1 VAEPGAGALARGW
14 RTEDDGDPRLARDFE
29 TIAGLA
35 ARGDPETIRIHGAR
49 THNLKNVDV
58 TLPRNRLVV
67 VTGPSGSGKSSL
79 AFDTLY
85 AEGQR
90 RYVESLSSYAR
101 QFLDQLARPEVES
114 IEGLSPAVAIEQ
126 KGVGRSPR
134 STVGT
139 ITEIADHLRLLF
151 ARAGTAHCWQ
161 CGAAI
166 SQQGL
171 EEMVDRV
178 LALPEGTRVQVLA
191 PVVRGR
197 KGQYKKELLQFR
209 RDGFARARIDGEMR
223 DLAEDIALARG
234 ARHDIEIVVDRI
246 AVKAGVRARL
256 SESLATA
263 LRLADDIALIDVV
276 DGGDSAG
283 GGGGR
288 GEGKRDAGTRESQW
302 WLSRS
307 GACPTCEISFPEL
320 SPRLFSFN
328 NPFGACKG
336 CGGLGQ
342 HAVFDARLVVPDE
355 TRSLA
360 GGAIAA
366 WDLREARGYYRKLL
380 EQVAVPLG
388 IELETPWREL
398 PAEARRKLIE
408 GDPAI
413 EVSLAKLV
421 RPFDGVLGDLA
432 RRLEEREGRADASL
446 ARFQS
451 ERACPDCKG
460 ARLRIEAR
468 SVRVGGRSLPEL
480 SALPISSL
488 ARFFEALAL
497 PDLRAKIAERILKE
511 VRERLAFL
519 AQVGLGYLSLDR
531 PAATLSGGEAQR
543 IRLATQIGA
552 RLIGVL
558 YILDEPSIG
567 LHARDNDRLLASLE
581 ALRDQGNSLV
591 VVEHDEAT
599 IRAADWVVDLGP
611 GAGVHGGEVVAA
623 GPPDALAQHPASL
636 TGAYLSGRRRIPAA
650 VRRDRRDDPAAVD
663 PRTAAGAD
671 ADAGASAAL
680 PPRGAA
686 SLRLEGCTAHN
697 LKNVDVEIPL
707 GAFTVVT
714 GVSGSGKS
722 SLVNDTLKPILA
734 ARLYGALATPGPFRA
749 IVGAERID
757 KLVDV
762 DQSPIGR
769 SPRSNPATYSDAFTA
784 IRGLFAQIPE
794 ARVRGWGPGHFS
806 FNVKGGRCEACEGDG
821 AIRVEM
827 QFLPDVFVP
836 CEVCGGRRYDRD
848 TLAIRYRG
856 RSIADV
862 LEQTVEEALALFE
875 SVPVVARPLQALA
888 DVGLGYVRLGQSAT
902 TLSGGEAQRMKLA
915 KELARKS
922 TGRTLYLLDEP
933 TTGLHFVDVELL
945 LGLLHRLVE
954 RGNTVVV
961 IEHHLDVIRSAD
973 HLIDLGPEAGAEG
986 GEIVATGTPEAVA
999 RCERSHTGRALA
1011 KQFERE
1017 RSEALA
1023 SGARRDRI
1031 DA

>member
-1 VAEPGAGALARGW
+1 VVEAESLLDPRSPSASAS
-14 RTEDDGDPRLARDFE
+14 DPRLARDFE
-29 TIAGLA
+29 TIASLA
-35 ARGDPETIRIHGAR
+35 ARGDPEEITIHGAR
-49 THNLKNVDV
+49 THNLKSVDL
-58 TLPRNRLVV
+58 TIPRNKLVV
-67 VTGPSGSGKSSL
+67 ITGPSGSGKSSL

-101 QFLDQLARPEVES
+101 QFLDQLARPDVES

-126 KGVGRSPR
+126 KGVGKSPR

-139 ITEIADHLRLLF
+139 ITEIADSLRLLF

-178 LALPEGTRVQVLA
+178 LALPEGTKIQVLA

-197 KGQYKKELLQFR
+197 KGQYKKELEQFR
-209 RDGFARARIDGEMR
+209 RDGFARARIDGTMR
-223 DLAEDIALARG
+223 DLAEDIVLARG

-246 AVKAGVRARL
+246 AVKPGVRPRL
-256 SESLATA
+256 AESLATA
-263 LRLADDIALIDVV
+263 LRLADDLALIDVV
-276 DGGDSAG
+276 DGNEGEPGRAG
-283 GGGGR
+283 AKGAVPGAAS
-288 GEGKRDAGTRESQW
+288 KAAAKASSNPSSNAW

-328 NPFGACKG
+328 NPFGACAT
-336 CGGLGQ
+336 CSGLGQ
-342 HAVFDARLVVPDE
+342 QSWFDPRRIVPDPSR
-355 TRSLA
+355 TLA
-360 GGAIAA
+360 EGAIAA
-366 WDLREARGYYRKLL
+366 FDLKEARGYYRKLL
-380 EQVAVPLG
+380 EKVAAHLG
-388 IELETPWREL
+388 IDLDTPWHAL
-398 PAEARRKLIE
+398 PGEVRRKLLE
-408 GDPAI
+408 GDPTLELPI
-413 EVSLAKLV
+413 ERLV
-421 RPFDGVLGDLA
+421 RPFDGVLGDLE
-432 RRLEEREGRADASL
+432 RRLEANDGRVDARL
-446 ARFQS
+446 ARFRS
-451 ERACPDCKG
+451 ERPCADCSG

-468 SVRVGGRSLPEL
+468 SVRIGGRSLPEL
-480 SALPISSL
+480 SALPITEL
-488 ARFFEALAL
+488 AAFFDALAFG
-497 PDLRAKIAERILKE
+497 DVRAQIAERILKE
-511 VRERLAFL
+511 VRERLQFL
-519 AQVGLGYLSLDR
+519 EDVGLGYLSLER

-567 LHARDNDRLLASLE
+567 LHARDNDRLLASLR

-599 IRAADWVVDLGP
+599 IRAADYVVDLGP
-611 GAGVHGGEVVAA
+611 GAGVHGGRIVAE
-623 GPPDALAQHPASL
+623 GTPDALARHPDSP
-636 TGAYLSGRRRIPAA
+636 TGAFLSGRRRIATA
-650 VRRDRRDDPAAVD
+650 G
-663 PRTAAGAD
+663 PRLPSTNMAAAG
-671 ADAGASAAL
+671 SI
-680 PPRGAA
+680 
-686 SLRLEGCTAHN
+686 RLEGCTAHN
-697 LKNVDVEIPL
+697 LKNVDLELPL
-707 GAFTVVT
+707 GVFTVVT

-722 SLVNDTLKPILA
+722 SLINDTLQRILS
-734 ARLYGALATPGPFRA
+734 ARLYGALATPGAHRA
-749 IVGAERID
+749 ISGLDAID

-784 IRGLFAQIPE
+784 IRALFAGLPE
-794 ARVRGWGPGHFS
+794 SRVRGLGPGHFS

-836 CEVCGGRRYDRD
+836 CEVCGGRRYDRE

-856 RSIADV
+856 HSIADV
-862 LEQTVEEALALFE
+862 LDLTVEEAVALFDA
-875 SVPVVARPLQALA
+875 VPVVARPLQALLE
-888 DVGLGYVRLGQSAT
+888 VGLGYVRLGQSAT

-945 LGLLHRLVE
+945 LGLLRRLVD

-973 HLIDLGPEAGAEG
+973 HVIDLGPEGGAAG
-986 GEIVATGTPEAVA
+986 GEIVAVGPPEAIA
-999 RCERSHTGRALA
+999 RCERSQTGHALA
-1011 KQFERE
+1011 AVFARE
-1017 RSEALA
+1017 RQEQLSA
-1023 SGARRDRI
+1023 
-1031 DA
+1031 

>member
-1 VAEPGAGALARGW
+1 MVEAAGPLALGGASASAS
-14 RTEDDGDPRLARDFE
+14 DPRLARDFE
-29 TIAGLA
+29 TIASLA
-35 ARGDPETIRIHGAR
+35 ARGDPEEITIHGAR
-49 THNLKNVDV
+49 THNLKSIDL
-58 TLPRNRLVV
+58 TIPRNKLVV

-101 QFLDQLARPEVES
+101 QFLDQLARPDVES
-114 IEGLSPAVAIEQ
+114 IDGLSPAVAIEQ
-126 KGVGRSPR
+126 KGVGKSPR

-139 ITEIADHLRLLF
+139 ITEIADSLRLLY

-178 LALPEGTRVQVLA
+178 LALPEGTKIQVLA

-197 KGQYKKELLQFR
+197 KGQYKKELEQFR
-209 RDGFARARIDGEMR
+209 RDGFARARIDGRMR
-223 DLAEDIALARG
+223 DLAEDISLARG

-246 AVKAGVRARL
+246 AVKPGVRPRL
-256 SESLATA
+256 AESLATA
-263 LRLADDIALIDVV
+263 LRLADDLALIDVV
-276 DGGDSAG
+276 DGSEGGPGRDGAKGAASRATSSASPNASSN
-283 GGGGR
+283 
-288 GEGKRDAGTRESQW
+288 EW

-328 NPFGACKG
+328 NPFGACAT
-336 CGGLGQ
+336 CSGLGQ
-342 HAVFDARLVVPDE
+342 QSWFDPRRIVPDP
-355 TRSLA
+355 TRTLA
-360 GGAIAA
+360 EGAIAA
-366 WDLREARGYYRKLL
+366 FDLKEARGYYRKLL
-380 EQVAVPLG
+380 EKVALHLG
-388 IELETPWREL
+388 IDLDTPWQAL
-398 PAEARRKLIE
+398 PAEARRKLLE
-408 GDPAI
+408 GDPSLELPI
-413 EVSLAKLV
+413 ERLV
-421 RPFDGVLGDLA
+421 RPFDGVLGDLE
-432 RRLEEREGRADASL
+432 RRLEAAAGRVDARL
-446 ARFQS
+446 ARFRS
-451 ERACPDCKG
+451 ERPCADCSG
-460 ARLRIEAR
+460 TRLRIEAR
-468 SVRVGGRSLPEL
+468 SVRIGGRSLPEL
-480 SALPISSL
+480 SALPIAEL
-488 ARFFEALAL
+488 AAFFDGLAF
-497 PDLRAKIAERILKE
+497 DDVRAQIAERILKE
-511 VRERLAFL
+511 VRERLQFL
-519 AQVGLGYLSLDR
+519 EDVGLGYLSLER

-567 LHARDNDRLLASLE
+567 LHARDNDRLLASLQ

-599 IRAADWVVDLGP
+599 IRAADHVVDLGP
-611 GAGVHGGEVVAA
+611 GAGVHGGEVVAEGTPEELA
-623 GPPDALAQHPASL
+623 RHPDSP
-636 TGAYLSGRRRIPAA
+636 TGAFLSGRRRIHRP
-650 VRRDRRDDPAAVD
+650 VTRRPTN
-663 PRTAAGAD
+663 PD
-671 ADAGASAAL
+671 ASI
-680 PPRGAA
+680 
-686 SLRLEGCTAHN
+686 RLEGCTAHN
-697 LKNVDVEIPL
+697 LKNVDLELPL
-707 GAFTVVT
+707 GVFTVVT

-722 SLVNDTLKPILA
+722 SLINDTLQRILS
-734 ARLYGALATPGPFRA
+734 ARLYGALATPGAHRA
-749 IVGAERID
+749 ISGLEAID

-784 IRGLFAQIPE
+784 IRALFAGLPE
-794 ARVRGWGPGHFS
+794 SRVRGLGPGHFS

-836 CEVCGGRRYDRD
+836 CEVCGGRRYDRE

-856 RSIADV
+856 HSIADV
-862 LEQTVEEALALFE
+862 LELTVEEAFALFE
-875 SVPVVARPLQALA
+875 AVPVVARPLKALLE
-888 DVGLGYVRLGQSAT
+888 VGLGYVRLGQSAT

-945 LGLLHRLVE
+945 LGLLGRLVD

-973 HLIDLGPEAGAEG
+973 HVIDLGPEGGEAG
-986 GEIVATGTPEAVA
+986 GEIVAVGPPEAIA

-1011 KQFERE
+1011 ATLARE
-1017 RSEALA
+1017 RQEQLSA
-1023 SGARRDRI
+1023 
-1031 DA
+1031 

>member
-1 VAEPGAGALARGW
+1 MRADAA
-14 RTEDDGDPRLARDFE
+14 DSRLARDFE

-35 ARGDPETIRIHGAR
+35 ARGDPEEITIHGAR

-58 TLPRNRLVV
+58 TIPRNKLVV
-67 VTGPSGSGKSSL
+67 ITGPSGSGKSSL

-126 KGVGRSPR
+126 KGVGKSPR

-139 ITEIADHLRLLF
+139 ITEIADYLRLLF
-151 ARAGTAHCWQ
+151 ARAGTAHCWK

-178 LALPEGTRVQVLA
+178 LALPAGTKIQVLA

-197 KGQYKKELLQFR
+197 KGLYKKELLQFR
-209 RDGFARARIDGEMR
+209 RDGFARARIDGVLR
-223 DLAEDIALARG
+223 DLAEDITLARG

-246 AVKAGVRARL
+246 AVKEGVRARL
-256 SESLATA
+256 TESLATA
-263 LRLADDIALIDVV
+263 LRLADDLALIDVV
-276 DGGDSAG
+276 HFDGGDGANGGAAG
-283 GGGGR
+283 GDPPASAAAR
-288 GEGKRDAGTRESQW
+288 ANSW

-328 NPFGACKG
+328 NPFGACAT
-336 CGGLGQ
+336 CSGLGQ
-342 HAVFDARLVVPDE
+342 QPVFDPRLIVPDE
-355 TRSLA
+355 ALSLA
-360 GGAIAA
+360 DGAIAA
-366 WDLREARGYYRKLL
+366 WDLRESRGYYRKLL
-380 EQVAVPLG
+380 EKVAAH
-388 IELETPWREL
+388 LEISLDTPWREL

-408 GDPAI
+408 GDPAY
-413 EVSLAKLV
+413 ELSLEKV
-421 RPFDGVLGDLA
+421 ERSFDGVLGDLR
-432 RRLEEREGRADASL
+432 RRLEDLGGRADAALSRL
-446 ARFQS
+446 QS
-451 ERACPDCKG
+451 GRPCPDCNG

-468 SVRVGGRSLPEL
+468 SVRIGDRSLPEL
-480 SALPISSL
+480 SALSISEL
-488 ARFFEALAL
+488 AKFFAALSFS
-497 PDLRAKIAERILKE
+497 DLRAQIAERILKE
-511 VRERLAFL
+511 VGERLQFL
-519 AQVGLGYLSLDR
+519 EQVGLGYLSLDR

-558 YILDEPSIG
+558 YILDEPSVG
-567 LHARDNDRLLASLE
+567 LHARDNDRLLASLM

-599 IRAADWVVDLGP
+599 IRAADYVIDIGP
-611 GAGVHGGEVVAA
+611 GAGVHGGEIVAE
-623 GPPDALAQHPASL
+623 GPPEALALDPNSP
-636 TGAYLSGRRRIPAA
+636 TGAYLSGRRRIPGRA
-650 VRRDRRDDPAAVD
+650 
-663 PRTAAGAD
+663 PRASDSASRPT
-671 ADAGASAAL
+671 ASAG
-680 PPRGAA
+680 P
-686 SLRLEGCTAHN
+686 SLRLEGCTANN
-697 LKNVDVEIPL
+697 LKNVDLAIPL
-707 GAFTVVT
+707 GVFTVVS

-722 SLVNDTLKPILA
+722 SLINDTLQRILS
-734 ARLYGALATPGPFRA
+734 ARLYGALASPGPYRA
-749 IVGAERID
+749 IHGDDLID

-762 DQSPIGR
+762 DQTPIGR

-794 ARVRGWGPGHFS
+794 ARVRGLGPGHFS
-806 FNVKGGRCEACEGDG
+806 FNVKGGRCEGCEGDG

-862 LEQTVEEALALFE
+862 LELTVEEAASLFE
-875 SVPVVARPLQALA
+875 SVPVVARPLQALL

-915 KELARKS
+915 KELARRA

-933 TTGLHFVDVELL
+933 TTGLHFVDVERLL
-945 LGLLHRLVE
+945 ELLRRLVE

-961 IEHHLDVIRSAD
+961 IEHHLDVIRNAD
-973 HLIDLGPEAGAEG
+973 HVIDLGPEGGAAG
-986 GEIVATGTPEAVA
+986 GEIVAAGTPEEIA
-999 RCERSHTGRALA
+999 RCDRSHTGRALA
-1011 KQFERE
+1011 ALFERE
-1017 RSEALA
+1017 RREHR
-1023 SGARRDRI
+1023 AREC
-1031 DA
+1031 A

>member
-1 VAEPGAGALARGW
+1 MRADAV
-14 RTEDDGDPRLARDFE
+14 DPRLARDFE

-35 ARGDPETIRIHGAR
+35 ARGDPEEITIHGAR

-58 TLPRNRLVV
+58 TIPRNKFVV

-126 KGVGRSPR
+126 KGVGKSPR

-139 ITEIADHLRLLF
+139 ITEIADYLRLLF
-151 ARAGTAHCWQ
+151 ARAGTAHCWK

-166 SQQGL
+166 SQQSL

-178 LALPEGTRVQVLA
+178 LALPVGTKIQVLA

-209 RDGFARARIDGEMR
+209 RDGFARARIDGTLR

-246 AVKAGVRARL
+246 AVKEGVRARL
-256 SESLATA
+256 AESLATA
-263 LRLADDIALIDVV
+263 LRLADDLALIDVV
-276 DGGDSAG
+276 YDKFGDGGAAG
-283 GGGGR
+283 EDR
-288 GEGKRDAGTRESQW
+288 PTTAAARANSW

-328 NPFGACKG
+328 NPFGACAT
-336 CGGLGQ
+336 CSGLGQ
-342 HAVFDARLVVPDE
+342 QSVFDPRLIVPDE
-355 TRSLA
+355 ALSLA
-360 GGAIAA
+360 KGAIAA
-366 WDLREARGYYRKLL
+366 WDLRESRGYYRKLL
-380 EQVAVPLG
+380 EKVAAH
-388 IELETPWREL
+388 LEISLDTPWREL

-408 GDPAI
+408 GDPAF
-413 EVSLAKLV
+413 ELSLEKLE
-421 RPFDGVLGDLA
+421 RLFDGVLGDLG
-432 RRLEEREGRADASL
+432 RRLADLDGRADAALSRL
-446 ARFQS
+446 QS
-451 ERACPDCKG
+451 GRPCPDCGG

-468 SVRVGGRSLPEL
+468 SVRVGDRSLPEL
-480 SALPISSL
+480 SALSIS
-488 ARFFEALAL
+488 ALATFL
-497 PDLRAKIAERILKE
+497 AELRLSDLRAQIAERILKD
-511 VRERLAFL
+511 VGERLQFL
-519 AQVGLGYLSLDR
+519 EQVGLGYLSLDR

-558 YILDEPSIG
+558 YILDEPSVG
-567 LHARDNDRLLASLE
+567 LHARDNDRLLASLM

-599 IRAADWVVDLGP
+599 IRAADHVIDIGP
-611 GAGVHGGEVVAA
+611 GAGVHGGEIVAE
-623 GPPDALAQHPASL
+623 GPPESLARNPASP
-636 TGAYLSGRRRIPAA
+636 TGAYLAGRRRIPA
-650 VRRDRRDDPAAVD
+650 RL
-663 PRTAAGAD
+663 PRASDSAPRPS
-671 ADAGASAAL
+671 ASAG
-680 PPRGAA
+680 P
-686 SLRLEGCTAHN
+686 SIRLEGCTANN
-697 LKNVDVEIPL
+697 LKGVDLEIPL
-707 GAFTVVT
+707 GAFSVVS

-722 SLVNDTLKPILA
+722 SLINDTLRRILSA
-734 ARLYGALATPGPFRA
+734 SLYGALASPGPYRA
-749 IVGAERID
+749 FHGGDLID

-794 ARVRGWGPGHFS
+794 ARVRGLGPGHFS

-827 QFLPDVFVP
+827 QFLPDLFVP

-862 LEQTVEEALALFE
+862 LELTVEEAASLFE
-875 SVPVVARPLQALA
+875 SVPVVARPLQALL
-888 DVGLGYVRLGQSAT
+888 DVGLGYIRLGQSAT

-915 KELARKS
+915 KELARRA

-933 TTGLHFVDVELL
+933 TTGLHFVDVERLL
-945 LGLLHRLVE
+945 ELLRRLVE

-961 IEHHLDVIRSAD
+961 IEHHLDVIRNAD
-973 HLIDLGPEAGAEG
+973 HVIDLGPEGGAAG
-986 GEIVATGTPEAVA
+986 GEIVAVGTPEQIA
-999 RCERSHTGRALA
+999 RCDRSHTGRALA
-1011 KQFERE
+1011 ALFERE
-1017 RSEALA
+1017 RKQHRTREYA
-1023 SGARRDRI
+1023 
-1031 DA
+1031 

>member
-1 VAEPGAGALARGW
+1 MVEAASPFVRSWASPSES
-14 RTEDDGDPRLARDFE
+14 DPRLARDFE
-29 TIAGLA
+29 TIARLA
-35 ARGDPETIRIHGAR
+35 ARGDPEEITIHGAR
-49 THNLKNVDV
+49 THNLKSIDL
-58 TLPRNRLVV
+58 TLPRNKLVV

-101 QFLDQLARPEVES
+101 QFLDQLARPDVES

-126 KGVGRSPR
+126 KGIGKSPR

-139 ITEIADHLRLLF
+139 ITEIADSLRLLF

-178 LALPEGTRVQVLA
+178 LALPEGTRIQVLA

-197 KGQYKKELLQFR
+197 KGQYKKELEQFR
-209 RDGFARARIDGEMR
+209 RDGFARARIDGVLR
-223 DLAEDIALARG
+223 DLADDIVLARG

-246 AVKAGVRARL
+246 AVKPGVRARL

-263 LRLADDIALIDVV
+263 LRLADDLALIDVV
-276 DGGDSAG
+276 DGAGADS
-283 GGGGR
+283 
-288 GEGKRDAGTRESQW
+288 GTW

-328 NPFGACKG
+328 NPFGACKA

-342 HAVFDARLVVPDE
+342 QGYFDPQRLVPDPS
-355 TRSLA
+355 RSLA
-360 GGAIAA
+360 EGAIAA
-366 WDLREARGYYRKLL
+366 FDLKEARGFYRKLL
-380 EQVAVPLG
+380 ERIAEPLG
-388 IELETPWREL
+388 IDLDTPWHCL
-398 PAEARRKLIE
+398 PAEARRKLLE
-408 GDPAI
+408 GDPSL
-413 EVSLAKLV
+413 EVPIGRST
-421 RPFDGVLGDLA
+421 RPFDGVLGDLE
-432 RRLEEREGRADASL
+432 RQLEANEGRVDARL
-446 ARFQS
+446 ARFRG
-451 ERACPDCKG
+451 ERPCPECG
-460 ARLRIEAR
+460 GSRLRIEAR
-468 SVRVGGRSLPEL
+468 SVRIGGRSLPEL
-480 SALPISSL
+480 SALPI
-488 ARFFEALAL
+488 EALAAFFD
-497 PDLRAKIAERILKE
+497 DLELRDVRAQIAERILKA
-511 VRERLAFL
+511 VRERLQFL
-519 AQVGLGYLSLDR
+519 EDVGLGYLSLDR
-531 PAATLSGGEAQR
+531 PATTLSGGEAQR

-567 LHARDNDRLLASLE
+567 LHPRDNDRLLASLL

-599 IRAADWVVDLGP
+599 IRAADHVVDLGP
-611 GAGVHGGEVVAA
+611 GAGVHGGSVVAEGTA
-623 GPPDALAQHPASL
+623 DALARHPDSL
-636 TGAYLSGRRRIPAA
+636 TGAFLSGRRRIEMPRPASA
-650 VRRDRRDDPAAVD
+650 PTRDRSDAADPAG
-663 PRTAAGAD
+663 R
-671 ADAGASAAL
+671 AS
-680 PPRGAA
+680 
-686 SLRLEGCTAHN
+686 SIRLEGCTAHN
-697 LKNVDVEIPL
+697 LKNVDLELPL
-707 GAFTVVT
+707 GVFTVVT

-722 SLVNDTLKPILA
+722 SLVSDTLQRILA
-734 ARLYGALATPGPFRA
+734 ARLHGALATPGPYRA
-749 IVGAERID
+749 IHGADAVD

-784 IRGLFAQIPE
+784 IRALFAGLPE
-794 ARVRGWGPGHFS
+794 SRLRGLGPGHFS

-827 QFLPDVFVP
+827 QFLPDIFVP

-856 RSIADV
+856 HSIADV
-862 LEQTVEEALALFE
+862 LDLSVEEAVALFDA
-875 SVPVVARPLQALA
+875 VPAVARPLKSLLE
-888 DVGLGYVRLGQSAT
+888 VGLGYVRLGQSAT

-915 KELARKS
+915 KELARKA

-945 LGLLHRLVE
+945 LGLLRRLVD

-973 HLIDLGPEAGAEG
+973 HVIDLGPEGGEAG
-986 GEIVATGTPEAVA
+986 GEIVAAGPPEAIA
-999 RCERSHTGRALA
+999 RCERSHTGQALTA
-1011 KQFERE
+1011 LYARE
-1017 RSEALA
+1017 RAT
-1023 SGARRDRI
+1023 RDRKRS
-1031 DA
+1031 DERKPRSPA